1 MRRTI
6 RLSVFLLVIGLA
18 LLSQGFAAFADK
30 RVALIVGNSKYE
42 HTPHLDNPVNDA
54 NDVAQALTAIGFQ
67 VTLKLDP
74 SKREMDQSIAQFA
87 RDATGADAAIGP
99 VRPRNVSAWPLPCCC
114 ENPSIRWSPVS

>member
-87 RDATGADAAIGP
+87 RDATGAP
-99 VRPRNVSAWPLPCCC
+99 VQGNSNGGHDYGNAKL
-114 ENPSIRWSPVS
+114 SDDDRWALIEYMKTL